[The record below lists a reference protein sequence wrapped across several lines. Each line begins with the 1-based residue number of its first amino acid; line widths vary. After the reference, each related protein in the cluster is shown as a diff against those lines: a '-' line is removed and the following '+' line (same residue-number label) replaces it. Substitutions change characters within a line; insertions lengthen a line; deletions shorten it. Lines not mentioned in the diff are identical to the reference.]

1 MSENKSKRYLIFGGV
16 VVLTIAVL
24 ALLVTIIERVHEG
37 RVDYLM
43 ITKIEPL
50 EPDPDKWKVNFTK
63 HYDDYMK
70 TYRTADLVDYPKF
83 GKYGGPVQFSK
94 LEEYEHLK
102 RLWAGYPFSLDYNQ
116 ARGHMNALQDMLDSE
131 RLGDDKPGTCMS
143 CKSPEVPLFME
154 EYGIETFYRTPVR
167 ELVDVHGFEHS
178 VSCADCHD
186 AETMDL
192 RISRPAFTEAMERRG
207 VDLSQATRQEMRSYA
222 CAQCH
227 VEYYF
232 KGEGN
237 YLTFPW
243 DYGLTIDDIEE
254 YFDER
259 DFADWVHAETKAPMI
274 KIQHPEFELWSTG
287 VHSRANVSCADCHMT
302 YKREGAVKITDHWIR
317 SPLVNISQSCLT
329 CHRQDEE
336 EMRDRVIQIQ
346 ERTKKLLARTEDA
359 LIDAIDAIVEAME
372 AGASDAALEEARQY
386 HRSSQIR
393 WDFIFSENS
402 TGFHS
407 PQESAR
413 ILGDAIDY
421 ARKAEFAAFRAMV
434 GADPIRVTFQN
445 NQ

>member
-1 MSENKSKRYLIFGGV
+1 MSEKKSKRYLVFGGV
-16 VVLTIAVL
+16 IILTVAVL
-24 ALLVTIIERVHEG
+24 ALLVTIIERVQEG

-50 EPDPDKWKVNFTK
+50 EPDPDKWKVNFPK

-83 GKYGGPVQFSK
+83 GKFGGPVPYSK
-94 LEEYEHLK
+94 LEEYEHLR

-116 ARGHMNALQDMLDSE
+116 ARGHMNALQDMLDTE
-131 RLGDDKPGTCMS
+131 RLGDQKPGSCMT
-143 CKSPEVPLFME
+143 CKSSDVPWFIE
-154 EYGIETFYRTPVR
+154 KYGADKFYSTPVK
-167 ELVDVHGFEHS
+167 ELVEEFDFNHS
-178 VSCADCHD
+178 ITCADCHD

-192 RISRPAFTEAMERRG
+192 MITRPAFSEAMERTG

-232 KGEGN
+232 QGEN
-237 YLTFPW
+237 NTVTFPW
-243 DYGLTIDDIEE
+243 DYGLTVDDIEE
-254 YFDER
+254 YFNER
-259 DFADWVHAETKAPMI
+259 DFADWTHAETKAPMI

-317 SPLVNISQSCLT
+317 SPMLNISQSCLP
-329 CHRQDEE
+329 CHRQSEE
-336 EMRDRVIQIQ
+336 EMKERVLQIQ
-346 ERTKKLLARTEDA
+346 ERTKKLLARTEKA
-359 LIDAIDAIVEAME
+359 LVDAIDSIVSAME
-372 AGASDAALEEARQY
+372 AGASDEALANARQY
-386 HRSSQIR
+386 HRSAQVR

-413 ILGDAIDY
+413 VLGDAIDY
-421 ARKAEFAAFRAMV
+421 ARQAELAAFRAMV
-434 GADPIRVTFQN
+434 ETQPVRISQQSN
-445 NQ
+445 